1 MQTRNN
7 DVRALIKDTKLGGE
21 PNIQIV
27 KSKMKKRIYIA
38 GKLSADTPIGYIQN
52 MHRMI
57 NTAKEV
63 RDAGYSVY
71 CPANDFLEGLVDGHF
86 DYSAYFD
93 NSQPW
98 LLASD
103 AVVLVPGW
111 ETSPGTKRE
120 LDLAAENN
128 IPIYASVKA
137 LVFDDKMKWM
147 LNPKLNLQ

>member
-1 MQTRNN
+1 
-7 DVRALIKDTKLGGE
+7 
-21 PNIQIV
+21 
-27 KSKMKKRIYIA
+27 MKKRIYIA
-38 GKLSADTPIGYIQN
+38 GKLNADAVGYIKN
-52 MHRMI
+52 IHKMI
-57 NTAKEV
+57 KTAKEV

-71 CPANDFLEGLVDGHF
+71 VPCNDILEGIQNGDF
-86 DYSAYFD
+86 DYEDFFG

-137 LVFDDKMKWM
+137 LVFDDKMKWI